1 MSVSINDLVSDPRR
15 HIDLQNVHNFRDLGG
30 YPNDDGR
37 RTKWRTL
44 FRADGLYRLGDDD
57 LVHLCDL
64 QLHSVID
71 LRTDRERSERGVFPV
86 QRLPVQTHHFSIL
99 DVTWTDTETPPLDD
113 AVEFLVWG
121 YREMLEI
128 GASRFVEALE
138 LLSRKDVLP
147 AVFHCA
153 AGKDRTGI
161 LAALVLSSLGV
172 DDEII
177 CADYGLTEAAMARTI
192 AWSQV
197 HMPELAARYRDI
209 PHVFLATDPR
219 AMAIILR
226 ELHDR
231 HGSVARFVREIGVD
245 ASTIDRLK
253 QALLEAG

>member
-1 MSVSINDLVSDPRR
+1 MSDPRR
-15 HIDLQNVHNFRDLGG
+15 CIDLQNVHNFRDLGG
-30 YPNDDGR
+30 YPNNEGQS
-37 RTKWRTL
+37 TKWRTL

-57 LVHLCDL
+57 LVHLRDL
-64 QLHSVID
+64 QLRTVID
-71 LRTDRERSERGVFPV
+71 LRTERERLERGVFPV
-86 QRLPVQTHHFSIL
+86 EHLAVQTRHVSIV
-99 DVTWTDTETPPLDD
+99 DVVWTDTKMPLIED

-128 GASRFVEALE
+128 GAARFAEALE
-138 LLSRKDVLP
+138 LLSLHDVLP

-177 CADYGLTEAAMARTI
+177 CADYGLTEAAIARTI
-192 AWSQV
+192 AWSQI
-197 HMPELAARYRDI
+197 HLPELAERFGNT
-209 PHVFLATDPR
+209 PHVFLAADPR

-231 HGSVARFVREIGVD
+231 YGSVVRYVHEIGVD
-245 ASTIDRLK
+245 ESTIDRLR
-253 QALLEAG
+253 QTLLEAS